1 MPADDISGDQVP
13 PARSSPGKAVLSALE
28 TVEKGLGLLRKVAV
42 SLAVVVGVGL
52 AALLIG
58 RSVSQQG
65 IVIDPVIVQL
75 ADSKDG
81 PTPELAALKI
91 AQQLDAIQR
100 AGVGEW
106 RRLYVDQSSNPIDL
120 QIPGSPFT
128 LRGGM
133 REIGA
138 FLGFKPPTIRAAIVS
153 RRAVPGLVAS
163 VTVDGE
169 PGATGACE
177 EPLDASGVDRLIACI
192 ALNAMSVIDPKVA
205 ASHVFHQEQKQCV
218 GIDVGQPPEAR
229 TDPVLREER
238 RIENRRKLCGFG
250 RTQALIAETLK
261 RGRPEDLPWVP
272 YVYGKV
278 HLARAVA
285 LVGIDQSEQLSELD
299 QAIGRFHDAQN
310 RMKSSHSAVAH
321 LFEAYV
327 KKGIAIHEA
336 TTRLDWTD
344 DPQSPLQ
351 WRLFLAESTFVDA
364 TRQLSQIP
372 PRRDGALDALV
383 QRLEGTLYYRQWMI
397 QAHRRTRSGLL
408 TVAVDQPEELA
419 LLRQAAQR
427 YEAAARNAQP
437 LSLYMDWGNVLRAS
451 GDYDRAAGMYRRAAD
466 LAPGSWEPR
475 INLAVAY
482 LDRVIHGKTPAE
494 TGHLLVGLGAA
505 SDYLSWV
512 SGGDPTPNLRMKV
525 EGALTKT
532 GVVEDL
538 GLFQACYILA
548 SGAAGTAGTGAG
560 AATDERWRS
569 LAGRKHC
576 VDEAIRRVDAR
587 TVRAPRPPQA
597 PAKVR

>member
-1 MPADDISGDQVP
+1 MPADDIGGDLVP
-13 PARSSPGKAVLSALE
+13 SARSSPGKAVLAALE
-28 TVEKGLGLLRKVAV
+28 SVEKWLGLLRKVAV
-42 SLAVVVGVGL
+42 SLAIVVGVGL
-52 AALLIG
+52 AVILIG
-58 RSVSQQG
+58 RSVYQEG

-75 ADSKDG
+75 VDPKDG
-81 PTPELAALKI
+81 PTPELAAFKI

-100 AGVGEW
+100 AGVSEW
-106 RRLYVDQSSNPIDL
+106 RRLYVDQSRNPIDL

-138 FLGFKPPTIRAAIVS
+138 FFGFRPPTLRAAIVS
-153 RRAVPGLVAS
+153 RRTSPALVAS
-163 VTVDGE
+163 VTIDGE
-169 PGATGACE
+169 PGATGPCE
-177 EPLDASGVDRLIACI
+177 EYLDATGVDRLIACI

-205 ASHVFHQEQKQCV
+205 ASHVFHQEQKQCT
-218 GIDVGQPPEAR
+218 GIDSGQPPEAR
-229 TDPVLREER
+229 ADPVLREQR
-238 RIENRRKLCGFG
+238 RIDNRRTLCGFV

-261 RGRPEDLPWVP
+261 RGRPEDMPWVP

-285 LVGIDQSEQLSELD
+285 LSGIDASEQLSELD

-310 RMKSSHSAVAH
+310 RMQNSHSAVAN

-327 KKGIAIHEA
+327 KKGIAIHEG

-344 DPQSPLQ
+344 NPQSPLQ
-351 WRLFLAESTFVDA
+351 WRLYLAESTFSDA
-364 TRQLSQIP
+364 TRQLSKIP
-372 PRRDGALDALV
+372 QRRDAALDALV

-397 QAHRRTRSGLL
+397 QAHRRTRSGQL

-437 LSLYMDWGNVLRAS
+437 LSLFMDWGNVLRAS
-451 GDYDRAAGMYRRAAD
+451 GDYDKAAGMYRQAAD
-466 LAPGSWEPR
+466 LAPDSWEPR

-482 LDRVIHGKTPAE
+482 LDRVIHGKAPAE
-494 TGHLLVGLGAA
+494 TGHLLVALGSA

-525 EGALTKT
+525 EGALAKT
-532 GVVEDL
+532 GVVDDL
-538 GLFQACYILA
+538 ALFQACYIM
-548 SGAAGTAGTGAG
+548 AAGAGTGA
-560 AATDERWRS
+560 APEDRWKS
-569 LAGRKHC
+569 LAGRKRC
-576 VDEAIRRVDAR
+576 VDEAIRRVDDR
-587 TVRAPRPPQA
+587 TVRAPRPAAA
-597 PAKVR
+597 PASAAKVR